1 MAQYPIKN
9 LGAVGVIA
17 DISPTDLPPN
27 GFTDAINARFVDG
40 RVFKIGGN
48 APTSFVEEDKSIIPL
63 SIQSVPFDFFSGG
76 NSFNIIGTNTNLY
89 KLDDNSLEKINRW
102 SPYRSTSA
110 TADVNVR
117 PVIQSIDIT
126 DNSLQLKLGEEKE
139 VVAKISPEGVR
150 QPKVI
155 WSVSNESYAT
165 ITQNPD
171 DPLRATVK
179 ANNTSTGQVTI
190 TVTTEDMQFSD
201 SIVANIVPNI
211 DSMYLDKYSMQIRNG
226 KTGSLVVAFTPPDAP
241 DQEVTWVTSDASVCT
256 ITVNPTDKHRIT
268 INSLRRGK
276 VVVSAF
282 MTNSPEIRVNCDVQV
297 IAAIDYI
304 FLDKASLTTNQNVTT
319 DTLTVGFYPED
330 PANKNVTW
338 AVTTGANIC
347 SVVGSGTTVTLKY
360 SGVGTA
366 IVQVTSEEGGA
377 TAQCAVT
384 IRAAGASFALASR
397 FFAVLANPIVS
408 KVTID
413 PSNVDIDVAEE
424 ITLKAVVEPAGIENL
439 IYRWKVNKGGIVSFT
454 ESNKPEFV
462 LTGKK
467 KGNVTVTVTVYDTRQ
482 DDYLATPDRTWY
494 HTVISNCVV
503 ATTFRN
509 KPQVKEFDAQYFDDL
524 PGWGDQTE
532 VDADGNISIENYDW
546 KCERVRAFNNRLF
559 ALNMR
564 ETTASGV
571 TVHYPLRLRWSNFA
585 EENKAPFLWDDFADL
600 RDPDTDN
607 NVEGTLQALRNG
619 YAGYIDLAD
628 SNGNLIDMLP
638 LKDYLFVYT
647 EFETYVGTP
656 TMNAYQPL
664 TFKKLFNDSGILA
677 PECVTEVEGS
687 HFVVTQNDII
697 LHNGATKKSIASN
710 RVKKKIIQEV
720 SQINPLA
727 TKVHLH
733 SDKKEVWI
741 TYVAPGSDKESWY
754 CNKAAIWNYEFDT
767 WSFCEIPYSYDIA
780 LVDPPVL
787 EKSATWDDL
796 SDVTWD
802 SEFAAKT
809 PWQKDS
815 NNFHKR
821 ITIVAS
827 AAKGFFEVD
836 VGALNHIWSPDNED
850 IVREVPLEMK
860 VERYGID
867 FDNATDEWNQKHIT
881 CFRPQVNGQGTLDFV
896 AGGTQYTNEKGHY
909 HSKKSFEVGVDRK
922 VNVRLNHPYLYYEI
936 YDSDVD
942 SNASVNSIIIEY
954 VVGGRR

>member
-40 RVFKIGGN
+40 RVMKIGGN

-76 NSFNIIGTNTNLY
+76 NSFNIVGTGKELY
-89 KLDDNSLEKINRW
+89 KLDNNSLSKINRW
-102 SPYRSTSA
+102 TPYRNTSA

-117 PVIQSIDIT
+117 PTVESISIEEG
-126 DNSLQLKLGEEKE
+126 LIQLKVGEEHE
-139 VVAKISPEGVR
+139 IVAKITPDGVR
-150 QPKVI
+150 QPTVV
-155 WSVSNESYAT
+155 WTVSNESYAT
-165 ITQNPD
+165 IVQNPD

-179 ANNTSTGQVTI
+179 AKDTTGQVTVTVATDDNAYSDFVVINI
-190 TVTTEDMQFSD
+190 T
-201 SIVANIVPNI
+201 PNI

-226 KTGSLVVAFTPPDAP
+226 QTGSLVVGFTPADAP
-241 DQEVTWVTSDASVCT
+241 DQAVTWVTSDSTMCTFVVDPNNPHRVT
-256 ITVNPTDKHRIT
+256 ITA
-268 INSLRRGK
+268 LRRGK
-276 VVVSAF
+276 AVVSAI
-282 MTNSPEIRVNCDVQV
+282 MTNNPEIRVNCAVQV
-297 IAAIDYI
+297 ISAVDYI
-304 FLDKASLTTNQNVTT
+304 FLDKATILTNQNTTT
-319 DTLTVGFYPED
+319 DTLTVGFYPAD
-330 PANKNVTW
+330 PANKGITW
-338 AVTTGANIC
+338 AVTTGGNLC
-347 SVVGSGTTVTLKY
+347 TVVGSGTTVTLQY
-360 SGVGTA
+360 SGTGTA
-366 IVQVTSEEGGA
+366 IVQATADEGGSVA
-377 TAQCAVT
+377 TCTIT
-384 IRAAGASFALASR
+384 IRPSGISRMARSVRLLAEPT
-397 FFAVLANPIVS
+397 VT

-413 PSNVDIDVAEE
+413 KSNVDIDVAEE
-424 ITLKAVVEPAGIENL
+424 VTLKAIVEPSGIQNL
-439 IYRWKVNKGGIVSFT
+439 RYLWSVSKNGIITYTETKTSEFT
-454 ESNKPEFV
+454 F
-462 LTGKK
+462 TGLK
-467 KGNVTVTVTVYDTRQ
+467 KGSVRVTVTVSDTRQ
-482 DDYLATPDRTWY
+482 DDYLATPDHTWY

-503 ATTFRN
+503 ATTYRN
-509 KPQVKEFDAQYFDDL
+509 KPQVKEFSSQYFDDL

-532 VDADGNISIENYDW
+532 VDANGNISIKTYDW
-546 KCERVRAFNNRLF
+546 RCERVRAFNNRLF
-559 ALNMR
+559 AMNMR
-564 ETTASGV
+564 ETNASGG
-571 TVHYPLRLRWSNFA
+571 TTHFPLRLRWSNFA
-585 EENKAPFLWDDFADL
+585 NENEAPFLWDDFADL
-600 RDPDTDN
+600 RDPDNDTN
-607 NVEGTLQALRNG
+607 TEGTLQALVNG

-638 LKDYLFVYT
+638 LKDYLFIYT

-710 RVKKKIIQEV
+710 RVKNKIIREV

-733 SDKKEVWI
+733 SDKKEVWV

-767 WSFCEIPYSYDIA
+767 WSFCDIPYSYDIA
-780 LVDPPVL
+780 LIDPPVL
-787 EKSATWDDL
+787 EKSATWADL

-802 SEFAAKT
+802 SDFAKRT
-809 PWQKDS
+809 PWQKES
-815 NNFHKR
+815 SNFHKR
-821 ITIVAS
+821 ITVVAS

-836 VGALNHIWSPDNED
+836 TGALNHIWSPDNED

-867 FDNATDEWNQKHIT
+867 FDNATDDWNQKHVN
-881 CFRPQVNGQGTLDFV
+881 CFRPQVNGRGTLEFV

-909 HSKKSFEVGVDRK
+909 HSKKVFVAGDDRK

-942 SNASVNSIIIEY
+942 SNASVNSLIIEY
-954 VVGGRR
+954 AIGGRR